1 MDYFELHPVNPE
13 LRFINKAIN
22 ILKEGGVII
31 YPTDTVYGIGCDIF
45 NKEAL
50 DRVKQI
56 KSNPD
61 IKLLSFICPNL
72 KDIAKYARV
81 SDYAYKTMKRLL
93 PGPYTFI
100 LPAAKNV
107 PKKLW
112 SKRKTVGIRIPNH
125 RVALK
130 IVQGLGNPI
139 VSTSTTTRKGELL
152 VDPLEIRS
160 VFDFQ
165 VDLMLASDK
174 ISGNP
179 SSVIDLSGEEPVIV
193 REGAGD
199 ITIFLNYF
207 SFRTTCVEDAWA
219 SGVRIT

>member
-1 MDYFELHPVNPE
+1 MDYYELHPVNPE

-45 NKEAL
+45 NKQAL
-50 DRVKQI
+50 DRVKEI

-61 IKLLSFICPNL
+61 IKLLSFICPDL

-100 LPAAKNV
+100 LPAAKNA

-112 SKRKTVGIRIPNH
+112 GKRKTVGIRIPDH
-125 RVALK
+125 LVALK
-130 IVQGLGNPI
+130 IVEGLGNPI
-139 VSTSTTTRKGELL
+139 VSTSTTTRKGDLL
-152 VDPLEIRS
+152 LDPLEIKS

-165 VDLMLASDK
+165 VDLMLASGNL
-174 ISGNP
+174 SGKP
-179 SSVIDLSGEEPVIV
+179 SSVIDLSDDEPVIV

-199 ITIFLNYF
+199 ISAFT
-207 SFRTTCVEDAWA
+207 
-219 SGVRIT
+219 

>member
-1 MDYFELHPVNPE
+1 MDYFELHPINPE
-13 LRFINKAIN
+13 ARFINKAIKV
-22 ILKEGGVII
+22 LKEGGVII

-50 DRVKQI
+50 ERVKQI

-72 KDIAKYARV
+72 KDIAKYVRV

-125 RVALK
+125 SVALK

-165 VDLMLASDK
+165 VDLMLAS
-174 ISGNP
+174 GNLIGKP

-199 ITIFLNYF
+199 ITTF
-207 SFRTTCVEDAWA
+207 S
-219 SGVRIT
+219 

>member
-1 MDYFELHPVNPE
+1 MDYFELHPINPE
-13 LRFINKAIN
+13 IRFINKAIK

-45 NKEAL
+45 NKQAL

-56 KSNPD
+56 KGDSD

-72 KDIAKYARV
+72 KDIAKYAKV
-81 SDYAYKTMKRLL
+81 SDYAYKTMRKLL

-100 LPAAKNV
+100 LPAARNV

-112 SKRKTVGIRIPNH
+112 SKRKTVGIRIPDH
-125 RVALK
+125 PIALR
-130 IVQGLGNPI
+130 IVNAMGNPI

-165 VDLMLASDK
+165 VDLMLASVN
-174 ISGNP
+174 IMGE
-179 SSVIDLSGEEPVIV
+179 SSTVIDLSGEDPVIV

-199 ITIFLNYF
+199 ISYF
-207 SFRTTCVEDAWA
+207 S
-219 SGVRIT
+219 

>member
-1 MDYFELHPVNPE
+1 MEYYELHPVNPE

-45 NKEAL
+45 NKQAL
-50 DRVKQI
+50 DRVKEI

-72 KDIAKYARV
+72 KDIAKYAKV

-112 SKRKTVGIRIPNH
+112 SKRKTVGIRIPDH
-125 RVALK
+125 PVALK
-130 IVQGLGNPI
+130 IVEGLGNPI
-139 VSTSTTTRKGELL
+139 VSTSTTTRKGELII
-152 VDPLEIRS
+152 DPQEIKS
-160 VFDFQ
+160 VFNSQ
-165 VDLMLASDK
+165 VDLMLASGNL
-174 ISGNP
+174 SGKP

-199 ITIFLNYF
+199 ITSI
-207 SFRTTCVEDAWA
+207 
-219 SGVRIT
+219 I

>member
-1 MDYFELHPVNPE
+1 MEYYDLHPVNPE
-13 LRFINKAIN
+13 LRYINKAITV
-22 ILKEGGVII
+22 LKEGGVII

-45 NKEAL
+45 NKQAL
-50 DRVKQI
+50 DRVRGI

-61 IKLLSFICPNL
+61 IKLLSFICPDL
-72 KDIAKYARV
+72 KDIAKYAKV

-112 SKRKTVGIRIPNH
+112 SKRKTVGIRIPDH
-125 RVALK
+125 PVALK
-130 IVQGLGNPI
+130 IVEGLGNPI
-139 VSTSTTTRKGELL
+139 VSTSTSTRKGELL
-152 VDPLEIRS
+152 IDPIEIKS
-160 VFDFQ
+160 VFNFQ
-165 VDLMLASDK
+165 VDLMLAS
-174 ISGNP
+174 GNLIGKP

-199 ITIFLNYF
+199 ISIF
-207 SFRTTCVEDAWA
+207 T
-219 SGVRIT
+219 